1 MNKGWLVSLGVLVL
15 GAAATARAD
24 AWPVKPVKA
33 IVPISAG
40 SVVDM
45 VPRAVFEQ
53 LNVQLG
59 QVIVVEN
66 RPGAGQTLGANIAAK
81 AEPDGYTLFVNSSAH
96 TIGPLLYANLGYH
109 PTRDFTAVTTL
120 GVTPFALV
128 VPVDRGFRTVRDL
141 VSSAGVKLNSFNFSS
156 PGIGTASHLSA
167 ERFRLSARV
176 AAEHV
181 PFKGGVEAMTE
192 VIAGRVDFAFIA
204 LGAALPHIR
213 AGRLVA
219 LAVNGQQRASALP
232 DVPTLREAGYTDA
245 EYPTWVGLFVPAR
258 TPRAIVERLHRE
270 TAKAL
275 QDPGV
280 KGKLDLLGVDPM
292 VMTPA
297 EFDAL
302 VEKDLAIN
310 AALVKAVGLK
320 PQ

>member
-53 LNVQLG
+53 LNIQLG